1 MGGSIRSCMCVCD
14 SLRAV
19 AEGGVSVCV
28 REVVSVVDHKE
39 LDVHDPNLVVVVEVL
54 DELRHKL

>member
-1 MGGSIRSCMCVCD
+1 MCVCL

-19 AEGGVSVCV
+19 AEGGVSVRE
-28 REVVSVVDHKE
+28 REVVCVVDHKE

-54 DELRHKL
+54 DELRHEL

>member
-1 MGGSIRSCMCVCD
+1 MCVCV

-19 AEGGVSVCV
+19 AEGGVCVCE
-28 REVVSVVDHKE
+28 REVVGVVDHKE

-54 DELRHKL
+54 DELRHEL